1 MQRTVMNI
9 TQIIAV
15 RSIEC
20 IGEGRYV
27 HTADI
32 ALPSID
38 IRK

>member
-9 TQIIAV
+9 TQILAV

-20 IGEGRYV
+20 IGERRYV
-27 HTADI
+27 HIADI
-32 ALPSID
+32 ATTSID